1 MTCYFII
8 DTYIDEKTGRV
19 MYDEYI
25 REVKPIVKNLVENTL
40 FVQKK
45 LLHFIRN
52 EHLSGLL

>member
-1 MTCYFII
+1 MACYFII
-8 DTYIDEKTGRV
+8 DTYIDEKAGRGL
-19 MYDEYI
+19 YDEYI

-52 EHLSGLL
+52 EHLSGLS